1 MKTTAAAT
9 IKEYIAEFPK
19 DFQKVLNQ
27 EYKTV
32 KQGAPKAEESIAYG
46 MPAFKLNGKPL
57 VYFAAFKEHI
67 GFYPTPNGIT
77 AFKKEFAKYKQGK
90 GSVQFLL
97 SEPMPFGLIEKI
109 VKFRV
114 GENLNKSKKK

>member
-19 DFQKVLNQ
+19 DVQKVLNQ
-27 EYKTV
+27 VYKTV